1 MTTFIFYLFAV
12 AAVLGAVLCVV
23 QRSAVVSAMWLMST
37 MFSLAALFI
46 LLHAE
51 LLGILQILVY
61 VGAVLV
67 LLLFVVMLLNL
78 DTVGRDVRGPG
89 GTGAAVAIGG
99 LLLVELIALWRYT
112 PERIVSELARLPTG
126 MTVSLPAKS
135 AVEVAVSQRGVVG
148 ALAEP
153 MFRTYLV
160 PFEIT
165 SLLLLAALV
174 GAVVLAKRRI

>member
-1 MTTFIFYLFAV
+1 MATFIFYLFAV
-12 AAVLGAVLCVV
+12 AAVIGAVLCVV

-67 LLLFVVMLLNL
+67 LFLFVVMLLNL
-78 DTVGRDVRGPG
+78 DTVGRDVRGPA

-112 PERIVSELARLPTG
+112 PERIVTELARLPAG

-165 SLLLLAALV
+165 SLLLAALV

>member
-1 MTTFIFYLFAV
+1 MASFVFWLFAV
-12 AAVLGAVLCVV
+12 AAVVGALLCVI
-23 QRSAVVSAMWLMST
+23 QRSPVVSAMWLMST

-67 LLLFVVMLLNL
+67 LFLFVVMLLNL
-78 DTVGRDVRGPG
+78 DTARGDVRGPAG
-89 GTGAAVAIGG
+89 IASAVAIGG

-112 PERIVSELARLPTG
+112 PQQLLNEVAQAPAGLRVVLPDT
-126 MTVSLPAKS
+126 S
-135 AVEVAVSQRGVVG
+135 AVELAVRQHGVVG
-148 ALAEP
+148 AVAGP
-153 MFRTYLV
+153 MFQAYLV